1 MPDRFGPRGVIALFI
16 PLQNSNMQPEYEA
29 MRPEGIN
36 NQIYRIDLS
45 VPDRV
50 PEAAIRVIDGALGCW
65 PDVVAVGNS
74 VEMRLMTPAMFDDY
88 RAALQERIGDVPL
101 VTATDA
107 TVAALRAVGARR
119 IAAISPMSDA
129 YSQSVADY
137 YQAFGFEVPY
147 HGGLQAGLPQDII
160 RLGYAEA
167 RDAFRWLD
175 HDDVDTFLHVG
186 GALGIADS
194 IEALEA
200 ELGRP
205 VVSVNVATYWRALR
219 TIGVTDPLAGF
230 GRLAEMA

>member
-1 MPDRFGPRGVIALFI
+1 MPDRFGPRGVLALLV

-29 MRPEGIN
+29 MRPQGIN

-45 VPDRV
+45 VADRV

-65 PDVVAVGNS
+65 PDVVVVGNS

-88 RAALQERIGDVPL
+88 RAALQEKIGDIPL

-107 TVAALRAVGARR
+107 TIAALEAVGAKR

-137 YQAFGFEVPY
+137 YQAFGFEVPC
-147 HGGLQAGLPQDII
+147 HSGLQVGLPQNII
-160 RLGYAEA
+160 NLGYAEA
-167 RDAFRWLD
+167 RDAFRKLD
-175 HDDVDTFLHVG
+175 RDDIDTFLHVG

-194 IEALEA
+194 IEKLEQ
-200 ELGRP
+200 EFGRP

-219 TIGVTDPLAGF
+219 TIGMTNPLTGF
-230 GRLAEMA
+230 GRLAQMP